1 MFKKNIF
8 SKEKQP
14 FFVFL
19 FFVILILFNHSYGYF
34 GHYGYD
40 DMLYAKISEAFVHGN
55 TMFDESFSYRFPIIL
70 LTSFSYL
77 IFGVSDFSSSLPPL
91 LISISILFVV
101 YISLRKFGTFQ
112 TIIGLAFTTL
122 INIFLFYS
130 DKIMPDIY
138 VAFLLLLSIYWIDRY
153 KFYVKKNELLYS
165 FLFVVSLFLAFA
177 SKETAVLFLPLL
189 ILLFLSDFYQKRNQ
203 KFWIYSVFI
212 GIGIL
217 VLYLLVIWLLTGNL
231 FKRVEVLS
239 MAHQIQI
246 YKYSYDT
253 QPVIILVKR
262 LFFDLFKLY
271 TTEGVFI
278 SMIFTLPI
286 IFSKRFKEIVKINDT
301 ASLYLF
307 SSFILL
313 LSSNFMTIS
322 PFSYHPVPADVRHTL
337 FLIPINAIAASFA
350 VKDFLLEKTK
360 KYQIIICLI
369 LFSALSYFLQKNIFY
384 DLYLPLTILSITLI
398 LIKIK
403 IHYLKIIFSICLVI
417 ILSITPYKF
426 FVYSSTNVNY
436 NLQKEI
442 VFNHF
447 VKPNEKCYVFTDPM
461 QKNIGNYYLEFD
473 TSKNCK
479 FVDYTDFKTEH
490 FESYFK
496 KYLLLNWHTQ
506 FYSNS
511 LDNLPDFVKKIE
523 STYYLKFQNKKH
535 GIFIYELTNL
545 PQK

>member
-1 MFKKNIF
+1 
-8 SKEKQP
+8 
-14 FFVFL
+14 
-19 FFVILILFNHSYGYF
+19 
-34 GHYGYD
+34 
-40 DMLYAKISEAFVHGN
+40 MLYAKISEAFVHGN

-101 YISLRKFGTFQ
+101 YISLRKFGVFQ
-112 TIIGLAFTTL
+112 TIIGLALTTL

-138 VAFLLLLSIYWIDRY
+138 VAFFLLLSIYWIDRY

-177 SKETAVLFLPLL
+177 SKETAVLFLPLPIL
-189 ILLFLSDFYQKRNQ
+189 IFVSDFYQKRNQ

-217 VLYLLVIWLLTGNL
+217 ALYLLVIWLLTGNL

-239 MAHQIQI
+239 MTHQTQI

-253 QPVIILVKR
+253 QPVIILLKR

-369 LFSALSYFLQKNIFY
+369 LFSALSYFLQKNIF
-384 DLYLPLTILSITLI
+384 
-398 LIKIK
+398 
-403 IHYLKIIFSICLVI
+403 
-417 ILSITPYKF
+417 
-426 FVYSSTNVNY
+426 
-436 NLQKEI
+436 
-442 VFNHF
+442 
-447 VKPNEKCYVFTDPM
+447 
-461 QKNIGNYYLEFD
+461 
-473 TSKNCK
+473 
-479 FVDYTDFKTEH
+479 
-490 FESYFK
+490 
-496 KYLLLNWHTQ
+496 
-506 FYSNS
+506 
-511 LDNLPDFVKKIE
+511 
-523 STYYLKFQNKKH
+523 
-535 GIFIYELTNL
+535 
-545 PQK
+545 